1 MMNLFHLENVK
12 LSALIDDDEIYDY
25 LNSSGLSTLD
35 ELLQLTEEQLKIDLG
50 CTDEFV
56 DDIRAILSGYGLEL
70 SEEEAL
76 DISFLS
82 GEDSQREKAEL
93 LKKLMQ
99 KKKEQE
105 AEISD
110 LEAAEKTTR
119 GERED

>member
-1 MMNLFHLENVK
+1 MAGEFENVK

-25 LNSSGLSTLD
+25 LSSSGLSTLD

-56 DDIRAILSGYGLEL
+56 DDIRSILSGYGLEL
-70 SEEEAL
+70 SEEESL
-76 DISFLS
+76 DISLLS

-110 LEAAEKTTR
+110 LEAADKTTR